1 MTTEYIWFDA
11 YKSAILETDWSK
23 MEERLQV
30 AESEIRKQQ
39 HVLSMDHGGT
49 PEERQAIADAL
60 NGITVLRTEV
70 AQWQTQ
76 PSRGGEAT
84 TTRD

>member
-1 MTTEYIWFDA
+1 
-11 YKSAILETDWSK
+11 
-23 MEERLQV
+23 
-30 AESEIRKQQ
+30 
-39 HVLSMDHGGT
+39 VLSMDHGGT

-60 NGITVLRTEV
+60 NGMKALRTEIV
-70 AQWQTQ
+70 GWQTQ

>member
-1 MTTEYIWFDA
+1 MTTQYIWFDA
-11 YKSAILETDWSK
+11 YKSAILETDWTK
-23 MEERLQV
+23 IQERLQV
-30 AESEIRKQQ
+30 AESEIRKRQ
-39 HVLSMDHGGT
+39 HVHSMDHGGT

-60 NGITVLRTEV
+60 NGINGLRTEV

-76 PSRGGEAT
+76 QSRSAEAT